1 MTAEA
6 PAADRVRGAVFGMMI
21 ADALA
26 MPVHWYY
33 TPGTIERDFGE
44 EGIQNY
50 QAPVHPHPDAFAWSM
65 SYDGSIDIYHG
76 VQKHIRTSKP
86 PPEDNP
92 HYHFGLEAGDVTLQM
107 QLARVLM
114 KCLKA
119 NGEEIRNW
127 AEEFSSFMQ
136 TPSPA
141 LNNDIYRDVFI
152 RRFFENLSKG
162 RPLAKCPISQKECW
176 SVGSM
181 GGVIPALL
189 TALTFAPTG
198 YISILDCIAIHKKTH
213 NSENVGNAAKI
224 LCPLLVDLCQMEPPK
239 DPSKYQ
245 GDPAEEKLDPDAID
259 PRRMLILM
267 AAKAT
272 PLPAVTG
279 PSLLRRYNKARGGP
293 GNIPNDE
300 MYALHTTMRDG
311 VTFDPSLYMDVPD
324 ENVIGRKGFLGTV
337 CYTEHGVPA
346 VLYLAYKYFDD
357 PVLALKRNA
366 NLLGDSTSRGSLLGA
381 ILGAAHGQSAWPSE
395 FVEGLRESAAIKEET
410 DQFVNRIFG

>member
-6 PAADRVRGAVFGMMI
+6 PAADCVRGAVFGMMI

-65 SYDGSIDIYHG
+65 PYDGSIEIFHG
-76 VQKHIRTSKP
+76 VQKHVRTIKP

-92 HYHFGLEAGDVTLQM
+92 HYHFGLQAGDVTLQM

-114 KCLKA
+114 KCLKT
-119 NGEEIRNW
+119 NGEEIKDW
-127 AEEFSSFMQ
+127 AMEFSSFMQ

-162 RPLAKCPISQKECW
+162 QPLAKCPISQKECW

-181 GGVIPALL
+181 GGVIPALF

-198 YISILDCIAIHKKTH
+198 YISILDCIAIQKKTH
-213 NSENVGNAAKI
+213 NSENVANAAKI
-224 LCPLLVDLCQMEPPK
+224 LSPLLVDLCRMEPPK
-239 DPSKYQ
+239 DPSIYQ
-245 GDPAEEKLDPDAID
+245 GDPAEANLDPDAID

-272 PLPAVTG
+272 SLPSVTG
-279 PSLLRRYNKARGGP
+279 PSLLRRYNKARGP

-357 PVLALKRNA
+357 PVLALKRNT

-410 DQFVNRIFG
+410 DQFVSRIFG